1 MSQKCWCSAISAL
14 YIEPTAIL
22 QKSDSEPSPPTTH
35 VLSRSTCALLAQA
48 VSESTSHTL
57 TCKKLWKPL
66 EIRHSTKF
74 PRICLG
80 SAEPNQQSV
89 SAMASSWGCDLCEK
103 SSVVL
108 CGCEGTRFDTCR
120 HLHSQM
126 GPKQWRSAKSPI
138 LPTFPGQALN
148 TGGHGMRGAS
158 DHTLAELGAQK
169 LWESAFYFVWVT
181 TNYVFNPIKVFQLME
196 TVRHKGETVQS
207 DPALLKVTS
216 ATYKVNCHGK

>member
-57 TCKKLWKPL
+57 TCKKLWIPL

-80 SAEPNQQSV
+80 IAEPNHPSKVSV
-89 SAMASSWGCDLCEK
+89 LWPAPEAVTYVKRVQWSCAGAKEQDLTHADICTLRWDPNSEDLPSPPSCQHFQDKRWTQKAMGWGE
-103 SSVVL
+103 
-108 CGCEGTRFDTCR
+108 
-120 HLHSQM
+120 Q
-126 GPKQWRSAKSPI
+126 
-138 LPTFPGQALN
+138 
-148 TGGHGMRGAS
+148 
-158 DHTLAELGAQK
+158 
-169 LWESAFYFVWVT
+169 VT
-181 TNYVFNPIKVFQLME
+181 TLWLN
-196 TVRHKGETVQS
+196 
-207 DPALLKVTS
+207 
-216 ATYKVNCHGK
+216 